1 MGRRASDPRLAWR
14 GYVCAALY
22 TLCGATLCALY
33 VLHMMRHGV
42 VCCGQLSLQANEVQ
56 AGIEEWGIVTHSS
69 GARIYAME
77 VDGFGEPSVTPLRP
91 EVADSAH
98 SSQCEAAHSQLAPIA
113 HSTGRQRSH
122 S

>member
-1 MGRRASDPRLAWR
+1 MGRGASDPRLAWR